1 MNCEQFTWT
10 CWSKYCTAT
19 WKPSWTRS
27 GGKYGIAFKEKF
39 LIIILSNLK
48 NILLFCL
55 KVLCPQN
62 IPRPDEHHGRR
73 EDLCGVVLPGG
84 VPSGFFPTRS
94 WSGTGI
100 QRSGNAKLFTRIL
113 KLISFQ
119 TESYKYLWEKI
130 TRFNCWHY
138 STVIIQQ
145 TCASGMTTE
154 IAEWMA
160 CSKSTDTITGFPS
173 EI

>member
-1 MNCEQFTWT
+1 MLFFTLCFFYKLNKLWT
-10 CWSKYCTAT
+10 VYLNMLIEVLHSHLE
-19 WKPSWTRS
+19 
-27 GGKYGIAFKEKF
+27 AF
-39 LIIILSNLK
+39 LDTLRRQVRDRLLSNFK
-48 NILLFCL
+48 NILLFSL

-160 CSKSTDTITGFPS
+160 CSKSTDL
-173 EI
+173 